1 MNRNEKPRKVFM
13 AGLILSMV
21 LAMILVTGFHR
32 DDDDGPQSYSRDFL
46 EESATSLLSIE
57 ATDTLWAHTT
67 LICTTR
73 IASKDP
79 LISVQGSMLRYIWE
93 EDGMTM
99 EDWQPVPAVPY
110 GTRNWPISMLL
121 PDMTPEAAGT
131 LQIGLDTEYQWEQPL
146 EEYTWLSDD
155 HTVAREELLSLWQ
168 KKVYSQETVRIDTYD
183 QDRVTYTVTPD
194 SRSGAY
200 LYGEVLIQLMDGDH
214 CVFAATD
221 TYDSGEQELPELT
234 ETWRIPCQLPHWST
248 VTVTRL
254 L

>member
-1 MNRNEKPRKVFM
+1 M

-57 ATDTLWAHTT
+57 ATDTVWDHTT

-79 LISVQGSMLRYIWE
+79 LISVQGSMLRYVWE

-110 GTRNWPISMLL
+110 GTRSWSISTLL

-155 HTVAREELLSLWQ
+155 HTVAREELLSQWQ

-200 LYGEVLIQLMDGDH
+200 LYGEVLIQLMDRDLAYTMP
-214 CVFAATD
+214 AASLVHSHGHQTAVDRQAAGTNDAKRRKTD
-221 TYDSGEQELPELT
+221 RASRDGGPFSGVLC
-234 ETWRIPCQLPHWST
+234 I
-248 VTVTRL
+248 V
-254 L
+254 